1 MKPSNRKFL
10 REKQKSSLEFK
21 TKNIWLDK
29 KQREERESETAY
41 HERENESKNYVSH
54 GYRRI

>member
-1 MKPSNRKFL
+1 MKPSNQKFL

-41 HERENESKNYVSH
+41 HEREKKPKIYVSC